1 LTVSAIALWGFGLEI
16 GIFGNND
23 MFTGIIE
30 MVGQVRSF
38 QRLGAGGKITVD
50 LKSLAEGVALGDS
63 VAINGVCLTASAIK
77 ATAVEFDVSGET
89 LGKTGIGKLTAGANV
104 NLERAMPANGR
115 FGGHIVQGHVDGTAS
130 IRSIDRKGDF
140 YDVWFSASGE
150 LLDEM
155 VAKGSVAID
164 GISLTV
170 AEMDDKGFK
179 VAIIPTTWNETTL
192 GAAKVADTV
201 NIETDIVIKT
211 IKKQLSNILP
221 SGGGGLDAN
230 KLRESG
236 F

>member
-1 LTVSAIALWGFGLEI
+1 
-16 GIFGNND
+16 

-30 MVGQVRSF
+30 IVGQVRSF
-38 QRLGAGGKITVD
+38 QRLAAGGKITVD
-50 LKSLAEGVALGDS
+50 LKGLATGVSLGDS

-77 ATAVEFDVSGET
+77 ASNVEFDVSGET
-89 LGKTGIGKLTAGANV
+89 LSKTGIGKLTAGASV
-104 NLERAMPANGR
+104 NLERAMSANGR

-140 YDVWFSASGE
+140 FDVWFSASAE

-155 VAKGSVAID
+155 VPKGSVAID

-170 AEMDDKGFK
+170 AQMDDNGFK
-179 VAIIPTTWNETTL
+179 TAIIPTTWNDTTL
-192 GAAKVADTV
+192 GNAKVADVV

-221 SGGGGLDAN
+221 SSSGGLSAD
-230 KLRESG
+230 KFKELG

>member
-1 LTVSAIALWGFGLEI
+1 
-16 GIFGNND
+16 

-201 NIETDIVIKT
+201 NIETDIVI
-211 IKKQLSNILP
+211 
-221 SGGGGLDAN
+221 
-230 KLRESG
+230 
-236 F
+236 

>member
-1 LTVSAIALWGFGLEI
+1 MRISIENYHF
-16 GIFGNND
+16 FGNID

-38 QRLGAGGKITVD
+38 QQLTAGGKITVD
-50 LKSLAEGVALGDS
+50 LKGFVEGVTIGDS

-77 ATAVEFDVSGET
+77 ASNVEFDVSGET
-89 LGKTGIGKLTAGANV
+89 LTKTGIGKLTAGANV
-104 NLERAMPANGR
+104 NLERAMSANGR

-130 IRSIDRKGDF
+130 IRSVDRKGDF
-140 YDVWFSASGE
+140 YDVWFSASIE

-155 VAKGSVAID
+155 VPKGSVAID

-170 AEMDDKGFK
+170 AEMDDKGFRT
-179 VAIIPTTWNETTL
+179 AIIPTTWKQTTL
-192 GAAKVADTV
+192 SAAKVGDVV
-201 NIETDIVIKT
+201 NIETDIIIKT
-211 IKKQLSNILP
+211 IKKQLNNILP
-221 SGGGGLDAN
+221 ASSEGPLTVD